1 MRLFSFIP
9 CNIAEKALYLWD
21 FIFASPT
28 LSLDPPNGRVGKE
41 EVINIKVTFTSNLPA
56 PITLHQIT
64 LQLHDQLSLASGG
77 GESQPIR
84 LEKSPSQDSLQRLR
98 SLDGR
103 AQVSGRDKGGVI
115 PVFGSEVKFGEESR
129 KLGECFLLL
138 ITKKK

>member
-1 MRLFSFIP
+1 M
-9 CNIAEKALYLWD
+9 
-21 FIFASPT
+21 
-28 LSLDPPNGRVGKE
+28 SLDPPSGRVGKE

-103 AQVSGRDKGGVI
+103 AQVSGREKGGVI

-129 KLGECFLLL
+129 KLGECFCF
-138 ITKKK
+138 